1 MIKNIFCFICLLL
14 IHNSFGQNLRFDEE
28 GNLLNSRNSGR
39 PIDFMKL
46 VASKV
51 KGEEKDGGKKEESE
65 KSSETIQDIPETG
78 DPEIEDPEKETE
90 KAIEGSKE
98 DVHTENAKDELKVL
112 KKLHTRLLET
122 KDKQEK
128 ADLRQLIM
136 EKVEKIEKLLHKNK
150 LKQGDKEEISQ
161 KGEEALKKQFLAL
174 PENGDE
180 IELTDSL
187 INKMENDE
195 IILVDHKEVTEQD
208 LADEVLENKKSTDK
222 KEKSEESSEESSQ
235 SSSSEESGMVNDKF
249 DDVGLLQDPVDETT
263 KPSEIKSHKKD
274 KMIVGRSRSANVEEK
289 NDEKVISQSND
300 IVADYLETA
309 GANEIILDPV
319 SSKEKTDAVKN
330 VLEHEDH
337 KQAKTTT
344 PLVPLYDWN
353 DDNEEITPVET
364 KEEENPET
372 ETTEESAAET
382 EEKTTTED
390 PQIVKFYPWESPVC
404 KDKSDACESFKHMCS
419 LFSIVAYRQC
429 RKTCKLCYHDKPKH
443 RILRTQ
449 LTSSS
454 MNASITLTQTN
465 PDAPTFLTTCAT
477 LSEGNHTFSAVIH
490 SFGEVMDGGKRCTDF
505 GDHYNPF
512 GASHGDPQDSSNHV
526 GDLGILNFQENFIP
540 KKWPEDVAV
549 CEKSEFGAFN
559 MFDHINLFS
568 ELSPE
573 NHPVAIYNGEAPLK
587 EFDAKNVIAC
597 GLLGRL

>member
-1 MIKNIFCFICLLL
+1 MGISYFSIVRSDRANKMIKNIFCFICLLL

-98 DVHTENAKDELKVL
+98 DVHTE
-112 KKLHTRLLET
+112 
-122 KDKQEK
+122 QEK
-128 ADLRQLIM
+128 DDLRQLIM

-150 LKQGDKEEISQ
+150 LKQDDKSEISQ

-330 VLEHEDH
+330 VLEH
-337 KQAKTTT
+337 
-344 PLVPLYDWN
+344 
-353 DDNEEITPVET
+353 
-364 KEEENPET
+364 
-372 ETTEESAAET
+372 
-382 EEKTTTED
+382 
-390 PQIVKFYPWESPVC
+390 
-404 KDKSDACESFKHMCS
+404 
-419 LFSIVAYRQC
+419 
-429 RKTCKLCYHDKPKH
+429 
-443 RILRTQ
+443 
-449 LTSSS
+449 
-454 MNASITLTQTN
+454 
-465 PDAPTFLTTCAT
+465 
-477 LSEGNHTFSAVIH
+477 
-490 SFGEVMDGGKRCTDF
+490 
-505 GDHYNPF
+505 
-512 GASHGDPQDSSNHV
+512 
-526 GDLGILNFQENFIP
+526 
-540 KKWPEDVAV
+540 
-549 CEKSEFGAFN
+549 
-559 MFDHINLFS
+559 
-568 ELSPE
+568 
-573 NHPVAIYNGEAPLK
+573 
-587 EFDAKNVIAC
+587 
-597 GLLGRL
+597 